1 MTVKKNKDIKSS
13 KGEQT
18 KAIVQ
23 VKPKSEIVQKHG
35 IVYKIDEQVKE
46 KKEPKLTNVYSAD
59 FKIIDDT
66 IESIKKISRKVSTN
80 EYSTN
85 NVYLILQ
92 NALKRITLA
101 EK

>member
-1 MTVKKNKDIKSS
+1 MKKKV
-13 KGEQT
+13 KGEIT
-18 KAIVQ
+18 KAVVQ
-23 VKPKSEIVQKHG
+23 VKPRAKVEE
-35 IVYKIDEQVKE
+35 KIKV
-46 KKEPKLTNVYSAD
+46 TNVYSAD
-59 FKIIDDT
+59 FKAIDDT
-66 IESIKKISRKVSTN
+66 IEAIKKISRKVSTS